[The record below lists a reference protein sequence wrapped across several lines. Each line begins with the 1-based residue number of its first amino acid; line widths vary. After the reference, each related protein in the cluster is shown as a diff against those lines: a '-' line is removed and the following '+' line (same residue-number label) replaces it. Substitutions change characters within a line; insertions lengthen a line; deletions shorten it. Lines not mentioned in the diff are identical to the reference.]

1 MTAPST
7 VPASAAS
14 RAATLRLAGLFV
26 AAAGLLDV
34 VFLFAPVG
42 SGSSL
47 AARAVVLLGAGL
59 LAAAASV
66 LARGADSK
74 GGLVGPT
81 GATALIVFAVLIV
94 LRPIVSWSSPSTT
107 GSTSTPEMIA
117 ASTLVLTLAVLTLA
131 AGVVGLVALGR
142 SRTVPRRVVVI
153 PAVAVAVNAA
163 GGFATTVP
171 LLVTATPSQGL
182 LIGISIVASIA
193 GSLVILATGVFWLLA
208 ARSMVRAG

>member
-1 MTAPST
+1 MTTPVTGAPS
-7 VPASAAS
+7 AAR

-34 VFLFAPVG
+34 VFLVAPTG
-42 SGSSL
+42 SGSLL

-94 LRPIVSWSSPSTT
+94 LRPIVNWSSPSTT
-107 GSTSTPEMIA
+107 GSTATPEMITA
-117 ASTLVLTLAVLTLA
+117 ATLVLVLAVLAFA
-131 AGVVGLVALGR
+131 AGVVGLVALAR
-142 SRTVPRRVVVI
+142 SHTVPRRVIVTA
-153 PAVAVAVNAA
+153 AVAVAVNAV
-163 GGFATTVP
+163 GGYAVSAP
-171 LLVTATPSQGL
+171 LLVTATPSQELLLGL
-182 LIGISIVASIA
+182 SLAASIA
-193 GSLVILATGVFWLLA
+193 GALSILATGIVWLLA
-208 ARSMVRAG
+208 ARSIARAG

>member
-1 MTAPST
+1 MTAPI
-7 VPASAAS
+7 AS

-26 AAAGLLDV
+26 AGAGLLEVLFLV
-34 VFLFAPVG
+34 VPAG
-42 SGSSL
+42 SGSVL

-94 LRPIVSWSSPSTT
+94 LRPIISWSSPSTT
-107 GSTSTPEMIA
+107 GSTPTPEMMT
-117 ASTLVLTLAVLTLA
+117 ASTLVLTLAVLSLV

-153 PAVAVAVNAA
+153 AAVAVGVNAV
-163 GGFATTVP
+163 GGFATSVP
-171 LLVTATPSQGL
+171 LLVTATPSQEL
-182 LIGISIVASIA
+182 LIGVHLAASLA
-193 GSLVILATGVFWLLA
+193 GSLLILATGVVWLLA

>member
-1 MTAPST
+1 MTAPT
-7 VPASAAS
+7 ASP
-14 RAATLRLAGLFV
+14 AATLRLAGLFV
-26 AAAGLLDV
+26 AGAGLLEVLFLV
-34 VFLFAPVG
+34 VPAG

-94 LRPIVSWSSPSTT
+94 LRPIIAWSSPSTT
-107 GSTSTPEMIA
+107 GSTPTPEMIT
-117 ASTLVLTLAVLTLA
+117 ASTLVLALAVLSLV
-131 AGVVGLVALGR
+131 AGMVGLVALGR

-153 PAVAVAVNAA
+153 AAVAVGVNAV
-163 GGFATTVP
+163 GGFATAVP
-171 LLVTATPSQGL
+171 LLVTATPSQEL
-182 LIGISIVASIA
+182 LIGISIAASLA
-193 GSLVILATGVFWLLA
+193 GSLLILATGVVWLLA